1 MLRDKTVIWLLL
13 SYTLFQLGALF
24 LGVGLFLFV
33 YVITYIIAMTRS
45 AIKSSRVVMQD
56 SSIKTATY
64 SLTWFFI
71 ANLVL
76 FLIYLPTL
84 IYNPEINWKLKGG
97 VEQDPMIL
105 QAYVPIVF
113 FITAVTIIVLT
124 VVVTKFVLLYKTRRT
139 CLTQR

>member
-13 SYTLFQLGALF
+13 SYMLLQLGALF

-33 YVITYIIAMTRS
+33 YAIVYIIAIVHS
-45 AIKSSRVVMQD
+45 AIKSSSAMTQD
-56 SSIKTATY
+56 SNMKTAAY

-76 FLIYLPTL
+76 FLVYLPTL

-113 FITAVTIIVLT
+113 FIIAATTIVVTIIF
-124 VVVTKFVLLYKTRRT
+124 TKLFLLYKARSTR
-139 CLTQR
+139 LTQ

>member
-1 MLRDKTVIWLLL
+1 MLKDKTVIWLLL
-13 SYTLFQLGALF
+13 FYMLLQLGALF

-33 YVITYIIAMTRS
+33 YVIAYIIAIVHS
-45 AIKSSRVVMQD
+45 SIKSSRAMTQY
-56 SSIKTATY
+56 SNMKAAAY
-64 SLTWFFI
+64 SLSWFFI

-84 IYNPEINWKLKGG
+84 IYNPEINWKLKGE

-113 FITAVTIIVLT
+113 FIIAATIII
-124 VVVTKFVLLYKTRRT
+124 VTLLITKLVLLYKARRT
-139 CLTQR
+139 RLTQ